1 MALLRYSA
9 SADNVITNAF
19 RSNLESTSRATGS
32 NMGYADAVEVF
43 SIYGQVS
50 NSSGQTQELAR
61 TLIKFPTT
69 AMAADRAASPQRLP
83 DSGSVSWYLK
93 MFNAEH
99 PFTLPENFTLRI
111 APITT
116 DWSEGTGLDMDEYK
130 DRGVSN
136 WTSATSPA
144 AAATA
149 TVTWYTGDRP
159 EIGDTITIIDAAGL
173 SKTYIAAAAEDLT
186 ADPPEWY
193 ASNTTTT
200 QVDSLQNCIESANG
214 HDGSITV
221 SQDGTGLIMTLTSL
235 ATGYAG
241 NTTITVDGATSG
253 QLSATDF
260 SGGSSHTPW
269 TAQGGDYSAT
279 QNYDITFP
287 EGYENLETDITG
299 LVEWWLN
306 GGQTNYG
313 VGVRLIPTQE
323 AYAATANTGSGIIAN
338 TSGAKVTYYTKKF
351 FARGTEFFFKRPVI
365 EARWDSRTTDDRGNM
380 YFSSSAVLQ
389 NENLYTLYY
398 YNYVRGRLQ
407 NLPDTTNASGIANS
421 KLKVCFY
428 SGSSAPKGDRLKIWN
443 GGTCVTASLVSG
455 KTGIYN
461 CQVALT
467 AAATPVT
474 KVFDVW
480 FTASADSEVATATY
494 ATQSFNI
501 AKIPNYQSVPTFEY
515 DNTVTNLR
523 SSYSKNETARFR
535 VFSRN
540 KSWNPNLYVKA
551 TSNIPTVVN
560 QSASFAVFRTTDN
573 LPVISYGTGSDM
585 HTYMSYDL
593 SGNYCDVNMNLLEP
607 DYMYNIKFAFYN
619 DSIGSWVEQPQ
630 TFKFRVE
637 E

>member
-32 NMGYADAVEVF
+32 NMGYADSVEVF

-61 TLIKFPTT
+61 TLIKFPV
-69 AMAADRAASPQRLP
+69 ASIAADRTAGTIPA
-83 DSGSVSWYLK
+83 SGSVNFYLR

-99 PFTLPENFTLRI
+99 PFTLPEDFTLVV

-116 DWSEGTGLDMDEYK
+116 DWTEGSGLDMDEYK
-130 DRGVSN
+130 DRGKSN
-136 WTSATSPA
+136 WMRATS
-144 AAATA
+144 TK
-149 TVTWYTGDRP
+149 
-159 EIGDTITIIDAAGL
+159 
-173 SKTYIAAAAEDLT
+173 S
-186 ADPPEWY
+186 
-193 ASNTTTT
+193 
-200 QVDSLQNCIESANG
+200 
-214 HDGSITV
+214 
-221 SQDGTGLIMTLTSL
+221 
-235 ATGYAG
+235 
-241 NTTITVDGATSG
+241 
-253 QLSATDF
+253 
-260 SGGSSHTPW
+260 W
-269 TAQGGDYSAT
+269 TAQGGDYRST
-279 QNYDITFP
+279 ENKSVKFP
-287 EGYENLETDITG
+287 LGYEDLETDITET
-299 LVEWWLN
+299 VENWIEYEANPSN
-306 GGQTNYG
+306 GFANYG
-313 VGVRLIPTQE
+313 VGVRLQASEE
-323 AYAATANTGSGIIAN
+323 AYAVAAVSSSGIIAN
-338 TSGAKVTYYTKKF
+338 ASGAKTTYYTKKF

-380 YFSSSAVLQ
+380 YFSSSVVPQA
-389 NENLYTLYY
+389 ENLYTLYY
-398 YNYVRGRLQ
+398 YNYVRGRLR
-407 NLPDTTNASGIANS
+407 NLPGTTNASGIANG

-428 SGSSAPKGDRLKIWN
+428 SGSSTPKGDRLKIWN